1 MNTRDIAR
9 ILGVAVVMTWT
20 LLTAS
25 IAIPSAS
32 ADPCSDIQV
41 IFARGTN
48 EPPGVGSVG
57 QAFID
62 SLNSQ
67 AGGRSVGVHAV
78 DYPATD
84 DFATSAW
91 VGANDAGSA
100 AQYLVA
106 NCPQTKL
113 VLGGYSQGATVID
126 LSSTAMPPQ
135 VADHVAA
142 VALFGNP
149 SSTFARNTMSG
160 GSTLPAISPL
170 YGGKTIDLCV
180 PNDPVC
186 SEGADVFAHLI
197 YVPTGMTSQAATF
210 AASRL

>member
-1 MNTRDIAR
+1 MNPRDIAR

-32 ADPCSDIQV
+32 ADPCSDVQV
-41 IFARGTN
+41 VFARGTN
-48 EPPGVGSVG
+48 EPPGVGAVG
-57 QAFID
+57 QAFVD
-62 SLNSQ
+62 SFISQ
-67 AGGRSVGVHAV
+67 VGGRSVGVYAV
-78 DYPATD
+78 NYPATD
-84 DFATSAW
+84 DFGNSAW
-91 VGANDAGSA
+91 VGANDAGAA
-100 AQYLVA
+100 AQYVVA
-106 NCPQTKL
+106 NCPETKL
-113 VLGGYSQGATVID
+113 VLGGYSQGAAAID

-149 SSTFARNTMSG
+149 SSTFASTLSG
-160 GSTLPAISPL
+160 GGALPTISPL

-180 PNDPVC
+180 PNDPIC
-186 SEGADVFAHLI
+186 SGGADVFAHLL
-197 YVPTGMTSQAATF
+197 YVQSGMASQAATF